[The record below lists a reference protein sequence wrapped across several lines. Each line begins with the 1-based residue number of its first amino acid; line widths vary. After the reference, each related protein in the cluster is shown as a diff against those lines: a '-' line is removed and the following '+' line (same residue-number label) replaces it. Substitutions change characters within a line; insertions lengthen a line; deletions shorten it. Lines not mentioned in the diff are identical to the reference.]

1 MPAAAATDLLSKSPR
16 VAAGNEAQVRAEFSR
31 TMSAQR
37 VQLPESS
44 PAQASAPGVQSPN
57 AAAQAAAQVA
67 QNEAED
73 AADEEEAEAEE
84 EGVFDQA
91 KTANLIRLARQL
103 KKKEQA
109 GLSDAASQVAEQA
122 TSTATSELL
131 QKYWIALPETFGLS
145 IILIDIHIFMWLT
158 VGKKYFCALGSEW
171 SSGIAGKNIGLGAAT
186 SRPAFLGASE
196 GEAAILEW
204 IIVLVLNL
212 IIGFILFID
221 IMFIGLTVYAI
232 VHPLEAFWEAMKFFF
247 GVS

>member
-16 VAAGNEAQVRAEFSR
+16 VAAGNEALVRAEFNR
-31 TMSAQR
+31 TMGAQR
-37 VQLPESS
+37 AQLSEAALSNSS
-44 PAQASAPGVQSPN
+44 SSGNDSASAEEAQDQADD
-57 AAAQAAAQVA
+57 AAA
-67 QNEAED
+67 D
-73 AADEEEAEAEE
+73 DEAEAEE
-84 EGVFDQA
+84 EAVFDQA

-109 GLSDAASQVAEQA
+109 GLSNAASQVAEQA
-122 TSTATSELL
+122 TSAATSELL

-145 IILIDIHIFMWLT
+145 IILVDIHIFMWLT

-171 SSGIAGKNIGLGAAT
+171 SSGLAGKNIGIGASG

-221 IMFIGLTVYAI
+221 IMFIGLTCYAI
-232 VHPLEAFWEAMKFFF
+232 VHPIEATWTLMKFWF
-247 GVS
+247 SDAITN